1 MQLEFG
7 TIKRKRGPGK
17 KSVGAAA
24 MLPPENPAPAV
35 AVRQPT
41 LPAVQTGGRA
51 GGRSGGRSGGQSGV
65 QPAVEP
71 TVRPVV
77 QPTVRPVVQPTVQPT
92 EEPFEQPVEQPVEQ
106 PDDVLDPRL
115 LAVAGLQRQMSQL
128 AAAQRESQR
137 LLSATAGRSQGP
149 SFRPLAGSP
158 APSTTGSATGQAA
171 PEMNGVV
178 FSALQTLHENLNKR
192 IDESHKSIDEEKEKL
207 YVSEREA
214 NAANLKLIGELRSE
228 ISVLNAKYVEVFAAA
243 ASSKAEALEVRASLV
258 AANASSKLWFD
269 ASVTARK
276 ELKDAHESFLKHLTD
291 MTAGLR
297 GGGGVG
303 GGGGSGAGGGGDY
316 GDHRGGW

>member
-7 TIKRKRGPGK
+7 TLKRKRGPGRK
-17 KSVGAAA
+17 GVAAAA

-92 EEPFEQPVEQPVEQ
+92 EEPTEEPFEQPVEQ

-128 AAAQRESQR
+128 AAAQRESAK
-137 LLSATAGRSQGP
+137 LLSAQTGRSQVP

-192 IDESHKSIDEEKEKL
+192 IDESHKSIDDEKEKL
-207 YVSEREA
+207 YVSEHET
-214 NAANLKLIGELRSE
+214 NAANLTLIGELRSE
-228 ISVLNAKYVEVFAAA
+228 LSELHAKFLQVSEAA
-243 ASSKAEALEVRASLV
+243 ASSEAEALEVRASLV
-258 AANASSKLWFD
+258 AANASSKLWFE
-269 ASVTARK
+269 ASVNSRN
-276 ELKDAHESFLKHLTD
+276 ELKEAHQGFLKHLTD
-291 MTAGLR
+291 MASAIR
-297 GGGGVG
+297 GFG
-303 GGGGSGAGGGGDY
+303 GGGGDF